1 MPGPGPR
8 DAGYLDPGYRDPGYR
23 DPLGRRDGYGTARNP
38 RRFRDD
44 RTFVSGNSPD
54 DTIIR
59 SGLLASP
66 GLRWVGAWSLK
77 RAAWVLLGA
86 ALLGM
91 VGTIVVGRD
100 PGFLIGLL
108 TIVGSVVAAFGVQR
122 RAVHQLLPLP
132 ALSYLVTTTIAGM
145 VHERANLNDSK
156 EYVTSFLTWIGS
168 AFLAVVWATVL
179 VAVIS
184 LARWLLSKRVVSGN
198 LPGSGG
204 PAAGS
209 NPAGRPDPF
218 RASGLVPPATR
229 SGREV
234 PGSRDVADP
243 RAPYGGDPWGG
254 DPRRGPQGGARG
266 DQRPWGDRE
275 SPDSRERRDP
285 WGEPGSREDTRGY
298 RPPHF
303 GDRNRRADMGARD
316 PWAARDARD
325 PRDSRDSR
333 PRPGAGPRDLW

>member
-1 MPGPGPR
+1 V
-8 DAGYLDPGYRDPGYR
+8 
-23 DPLGRRDGYGTARNP
+23 GRWDGYETARNP
-38 RRFRDD
+38 RQFRDGPSI
-44 RTFVSGNSPD
+44 VSGSYPD

-59 SGLLASP
+59 SGPLATP

-77 RAAWVLLGA
+77 RAVWVLLAA

-91 VGTIVVGRD
+91 VATIVVGRD

-108 TIVGSVVAAFGVQR
+108 IIVGSVIAAFGARR
-122 RAVHQLLPLP
+122 RAVHKLLPLP

-145 VHERANLNDSK
+145 VHERANLNNSK

-168 AFLAVVWATVL
+168 AFFAVVWATVL

-198 LPGSGG
+198 LSASGG
-204 PAAGS
+204 PAAGRD
-209 NPAGRPDPF
+209 PAGRLGAA
-218 RASGLVPPATR
+218 RASGLVPPATW

-243 RAPYGGDPWGG
+243 RDPYGGAG
-254 DPRRGPQGGARG
+254 G
-266 DQRPWGDRE
+266 DQRSWGDRA

-285 WGEPGSREDTRGY
+285 WGEPGSRDDTRGY
-298 RPPHF
+298 RPNPGQWEGGRR
-303 GDRNRRADMGARD
+303 GDAQNPRRLG
-316 PWAARDARD
+316 D
-325 PRDSRDSR
+325 PRDSRDSQDNRNSRDFRGTRDSRDSRDYRDDRR
-333 PRPGAGPRDLW
+333 PYPGSGPRDLW